1 MNMRYC
7 DVCGEE
13 YNASRT
19 THTCQPADLE
29 MAFLQ
34 ELNQPEAC
42 NLNGDALAG
51 LRREIIANGSPANL
65 VALWERSAGRK
76 FNE

>member
-1 MNMRYC
+1 MNIRYC
-7 DVCGEE
+7 EVCGEE

-19 THTCQPADLE
+19 KHTCQPADLE